1 MTYHNQFVSESKQLR
16 SKGSQLSQLHQIYKG
31 LGLATTAVS
40 GVAVVASGGALI
52 PLAIGA
58 ITYAGALLSENQRT
72 GKLKPLP
79 WVSNDIGAIASGALH
94 QTQQAT
100 LGTQAHHYLDPED
113 KALFYLTNFQGHRLT
128 QLAEQMEPEQFTHI
142 LTNLV
147 DHLVTAHEP
156 ALNHP
161 ELLGQALKT
170 DFFDSAIANLP
181 KAASQVVGAKTR
193 LAAVDVQALPVASQT
208 AGSTDLYTPSKIEAP
223 GGLSI
228 REDWQAVFARVVN
241 QAEFPSV
248 FIYGRQGTGKTTTVN
263 YLLSLITNRKIVLD
277 PHYRYGAWKGCE
289 VIGKGMDYTE
299 IDEFIQECLE
309 DIQTRYQM
317 YATVPNY
324 RPNIVTIVCEELTN
338 WAEHISKG
346 KAFTKASLSDF
357 RKAGYQSISVAH
369 GETNTAR
376 GGATGTRKM
385 RDEGEVHIKLLAK
398 GKARITF
405 PDEPP
410 FILHYPNL
418 EPYTQVPNSYLAEHD
433 ALIDELAE
441 NDFESQIIKESP
453 SIKLPTKWE
462 MAKSKMQAV
471 DSPLLPLIEWLESRE
486 ENSFSMQFIKENGK
500 LRNTI
505 GKHEYFQGSSAR
517 EKVESAVLLLV
528 RDGLLNYD
536 GKTVFN
542 NNK

>member
-31 LGLATTAVS
+31 LGLVTTAVS

-52 PLAIGA
+52 PLTIGA
-58 ITYAGALLSENQRT
+58 LTYAGALLSENQRT

-79 WVSNDIGAIASGALH
+79 WVSNDIGAIASEALH
-94 QTQQAT
+94 EKAQPS
-100 LGTQAHHYLDPED
+100 LGTQSHHYLSPED
-113 KALFYLTNFQGHRLT
+113 KALFYLTNFKGQQLT
-128 QLAEQMEPEQFTHI
+128 ALAQQSDPDQFEHI
-142 LTNLV
+142 VINLV
-147 DHLVTAHEP
+147 DHLITAHAP

-161 ELLGQALKT
+161 ELLGQALQT
-170 DFFDSAIANLP
+170 DFFESAVSNLP

-193 LAAVDVQALPVASQT
+193 LAAVDVQALPVANKT
-208 AGSTDLYTPSKIEAP
+208 AESADLYTPSKTEAP
-223 GGLSI
+223 GGLPS
-228 REDWQAVFARVVN
+228 RDDWQAVFARVVN

-289 VIGKGMDYTE
+289 VIGKGMDYQE

-317 YATVPNY
+317 YATIPNY
-324 RPNIVTIVCEELTN
+324 RPDIVTIVCEELTN

-405 PDEPP
+405 PDEDP

-418 EPYTQVPNSYLAEHD
+418 ESYTQVPNSHLN
-433 ALIDELAE
+433 ELAE
-441 NDFESQIIKESP
+441 NDYLNQILEDLP
-453 SIKLPTKWE
+453 SAKQPTKWDI
-462 MAKSKMQAV
+462 AKAKMQEV
-471 DSPLLPLIEWLESRE
+471 NSPLLPLMEWLESRE

-500 LRNTI
+500 LRNTV
-505 GKHEYFQGSSAR
+505 GKHDYFQGSSAR

-528 RDGLLNYD
+528 RDGLLHYD
-536 GKTVFN
+536 GETIFN

>member
-1 MTYHNQFVSESKQLR
+1 MQYQNSFVSESRQLR
-16 SKGSQLSQLHQIYKG
+16 SKGQQLSQLHQIYKA
-31 LGLATTAVS
+31 LGLLTTGVS
-40 GVAVVASGGALI
+40 GLALITSGGALL
-52 PLAIGA
+52 PLIMGLVAYG
-58 ITYAGALLSENQRT
+58 GSVLSENQRT
-72 GKLKPLP
+72 RKLKPLP
-79 WVSNDIGAIASGALH
+79 WVSSDLTAIASASLH

-170 DFFDSAIANLP
+170 DFFESAIANLP

-193 LAAVDVQALPVASQT
+193 LAAVEVQALPVANKT
-208 AGSTDLYTPSKIEAP
+208 AESTDLSISSKIEAP
-223 GGLSI
+223 GGFPI

-289 VIGKGMDYTE
+289 VIGKGMDYQE

-369 GETNTAR
+369 GDTNTAR

-405 PDEPP
+405 PDEDP

-418 EPYTQVPNSYLAEHD
+418 EAYTQVPNQDNPVSEKGNYP
-433 ALIDELAE
+433 
-441 NDFESQIIKESP
+441 SP
-453 SIKLPTKWE
+453 IVDIQPSAKQPKKWD
-462 MAKSKMQAV
+462 MAKAKMQAV
-471 DSPLLPLIEWLESRE
+471 NSPLLPLMEWFESRDDTV
-486 ENSFSMQFIKENGK
+486 FTMQFIKENGK
-500 LRNTI
+500 LRNTV

-517 EKVESAVLLLV
+517 EKVESAILMLV
-528 RDGLLNYD
+528 RDGLLHYD
-536 GKTVFN
+536 GETVFN
-542 NNK
+542 HSK